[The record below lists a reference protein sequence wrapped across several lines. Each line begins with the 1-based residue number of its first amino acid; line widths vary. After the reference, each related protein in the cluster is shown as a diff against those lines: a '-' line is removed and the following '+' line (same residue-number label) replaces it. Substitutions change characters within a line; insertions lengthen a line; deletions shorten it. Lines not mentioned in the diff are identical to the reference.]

1 MKLER
6 IAFFPFLRSAN
17 PAFKHTVVV
26 GIGGNEG
33 DVKKRFVA
41 LFRFLQNDRRFFV
54 VETSPILQNPP
65 FGYCE
70 QNDFYN
76 AVMVMQTSLH
86 VRTVLKTLLHVE
98 KLFGR
103 KRSFKNA
110 PRTLDLDIIFFDTL
124 KRKQKHLTLPH
135 PHWAER
141 LSVIIPLVLLKRYK
155 G

>member
-6 IAFFPFLRSAN
+6 ISFFPFLRNTNS
-17 PAFKHTVVV
+17 AFKHTVVV
-26 GIGGNEG
+26 GVGGNEG

-41 LFRFLQNDRRFFV
+41 LFRLLQRDRRFWI
-54 VETSPILQNPP
+54 VETSPILQNPA
-65 FGYCE
+65 FGYT
-70 QNDFYN
+70 QQKDFYN

-86 VRTVLKTLLHVE
+86 VRTVLKVLLHVE

-103 KRSFKNA
+103 TRSFKNA
-110 PRTLDLDIIFFDTL
+110 PRTLDLDIIFFDNL
-124 KRKQKHLTLPH
+124 KRNQKHVTLPH

-141 LSVIIPLVLLKRYK
+141 FSVVIPLVLLKRCK